1 MADPTLDQ
9 AAVIGALMGQPSV
22 GQQLQAQQ
30 QQMNQMNQPMAS
42 QNAPSGG
49 LNAYQQQMNQLNQ
62 PMTSDQWNQTLQQL
76 GPPVYAPGG

>member
-30 QQMNQMNQPMAS
+30 QAPM
-42 QNAPSGG
+42 NAPAGG
-49 LNAYQQQMNQLNQ
+49 LDAYQQQMNQMNQ